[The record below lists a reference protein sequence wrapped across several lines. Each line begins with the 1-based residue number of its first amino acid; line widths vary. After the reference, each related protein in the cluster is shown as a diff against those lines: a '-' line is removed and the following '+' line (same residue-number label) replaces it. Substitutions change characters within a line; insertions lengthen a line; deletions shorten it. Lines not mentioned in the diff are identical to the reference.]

1 MGDDQ
6 LPSGGEHM
14 IAEFSVI
21 PIGEGE
27 SLSPYVAECLKI
39 VKASGLSFQFTP
51 MGTILEG
58 DFDRVM
64 EVIVDCHKRIKAMSN
79 RVSTIIKI
87 DDRTG
92 SRDEMHRK
100 TMSVEKRL
108 AQ

>member
-1 MGDDQ
+1 
-6 LPSGGEHM
+6 M
-14 IAEFSVI
+14 IAEFSII
-21 PIGEGE
+21 PIGKEE

-39 VKASGLSFQFTP
+39 VKASGLSYQFTP

-58 DFDRVM
+58 DFDEVM
-64 EVIVDCHKRIKAMSN
+64 GVIVECHKRIKTMSN
-79 RVSTIIKI
+79 RVSTSIKI

-92 SRDEMHRK
+92 SKDEIHRK